1 MFDRLV
7 RVSSKILLFSAAGF
21 FGFYGATTSAAIIT
35 GYTVV
40 GNGNGTATVS
50 IINNDIVITGK
61 NFTSLGPID
70 ITFNLANSGSTNTYV
85 VGEGISNN
93 VAPAVTWTDYHE
105 QLGSGTG
112 NNFIPATTNVSF
124 ALPDN
129 NSNFSVMALAPQT
142 IDMSQGTVTPG
153 NTLSVG
159 FDLTVPDQVGTNGT
173 TFTLRQFPSVPEPAS
188 LSLLGFGALSLLGRR
203 RRA

>member
-1 MFDRLV
+1 MLDRLI
-7 RVSSKILLFSAAGF
+7 RINCKTLLLSAGSVLGI
-21 FGFYGATTSAAIIT
+21 FGAAANAAIIT

-70 ITFNLANSGSTNTYV
+70 ITFNTANSGGPNTYV
-85 VGEGISNN
+85 VGEGITNN
-93 VAPAVTWTDYHE
+93 VTPAVTWTDYHE

-112 NNFIPATTNVSF
+112 NNFVPAAANVSF

-129 NSNFSVMALAPQT
+129 NSNFSVMTLAPQT
-142 IDMSQGTVTPG
+142 IDMSGGTVTPG

-159 FDLTVPDQVGTNGT
+159 FDVTVPDQVGTNGI

-188 LSLLGFGALSLLGRR
+188 LSLLGLGALSLLGRR